1 MENGPFT
8 DDFPIKISIYNGFS
22 MAMLNNQRVFIYI
35 YIYEFIDLR
44 CSTMDFRLHGFRD
57 ISGLNHVAGG
67 QHWVHS

>member
-35 YIYEFIDLR
+35 YIYIYMNLSILDVQPWILG
-44 CSTMDFRLHGFRD
+44 SMDFGIFR
-57 ISGLNHVAGG
+57 G
-67 QHWVHS
+67 

>member
-35 YIYEFIDLR
+35 YMNLSILDVQPWILG
-44 CSTMDFRLHGFRD
+44 SMDFGIFR
-57 ISGLNHVAGG
+57 G
-67 QHWVHS
+67 